1 MTYYVEIE
9 RQYSAG
15 LAIAYLN
22 QESAEH
28 ALVKSFLV
36 DALCQEDC
44 LDAYVT
50 KEPTE
55 GYEVVIPPDDDLD
68 I

>member
-1 MTYYVEIE
+1 MTHYVEIE

-15 LAIAYLN
+15 LSIQYPD
-22 QESAEH
+22 ESAAQR
-28 ALVKSFLV
+28 ALKKSFFI

-50 KEPTE
+50 QEPMD
-55 GYEVVIPPDDDLD
+55 GYEVVIPPDGDTYC
-68 I
+68 

>member
-1 MTYYVEIE
+1 MTHYVQIE
-9 RQYSAG
+9 RQHSPG
-15 LAIAYLN
+15 LAIAYLD

-28 ALVKSFLV
+28 ALEQSFFI

-50 KEPTE
+50 QEPTD
-55 GYEVVIPPDDDLD
+55 GYEVVVPPDDDLD

>member
-1 MTYYVEIE
+1 MAYYVEIE

-15 LAIAYLN
+15 LSIQYPD
-22 QESAEH
+22 ESAAEH
-28 ALVKSFLV
+28 ALEKSFFI

-50 KEPTE
+50 QEPMD
-55 GYEVVIPPDDDLD
+55 GYEVVIPPDDDFD